1 MPQAETLS
9 TQGPCEIAI
18 ISAKNAILPT
28 MLDAVH
34 NATVELLG
42 RLGDGTSRINSFRV
56 ELELTISHW
65 GIDIS

>member
-1 MPQAETLS
+1 
-9 TQGPCEIAI
+9 
-18 ISAKNAILPT
+18 

-42 RLGDGTSRINSFRV
+42 RLGDETSRDNSFRV
-56 ELELTISHW
+56 ELGLTISHW